1 MASNE
6 VHVTIADLP
15 EVKARMDEAAELIHR
30 LRGLLREWEPRV
42 TCPQCGQRYSATACG
57 PAHAAVWALVH
68 PAEPPASDEERIR
81 EAMAEAQ
88 DYPGRIV
95 TR

>member
-1 MASNE
+1 MASAE
-6 VHVTIADLP
+6 IHIADLP
-15 EVKARMDEAAELIHR
+15 QVKAAMDDAAELIRR
-30 LRGLLREWEPRV
+30 LRSLLQEWEPRV
-42 TCPQCGQRYSATACG
+42 TCPQCGQRYSAVSCG
-57 PAHAAVWALVH
+57 PTHAAVWALVH
-68 PAEPPASDEERIR
+68 PAEPSASDEERIR